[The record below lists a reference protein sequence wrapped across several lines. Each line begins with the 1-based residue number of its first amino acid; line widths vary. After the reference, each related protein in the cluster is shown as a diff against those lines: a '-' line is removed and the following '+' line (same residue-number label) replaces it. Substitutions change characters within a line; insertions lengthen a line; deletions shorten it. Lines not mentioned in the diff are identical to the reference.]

1 MVARRTRPN
10 AAARRPFLLPLLA
23 ALLFLIA
30 ACAAPA
36 ATLPPDATMSIAPPE
51 TGTPAA
57 AFPVT
62 LTDDEG
68 TAVTLD
74 AEPQRI
80 VTMTPAATETL
91 FALGIGDRVVGKVED
106 FSLYPPEAAA
116 VPDVAAFNSVD
127 VERIVGL
134 NVDLVV
140 AGGNNFNPPDAIA
153 RLRTLGI
160 PVLVTYAAD
169 VETALT
175 DIALIGAAT
184 GRADEA
190 TEIVAT
196 IQDAFDRVAAAS
208 ASLSRPRVFY
218 ELDASNG
225 YFGPAPDSFIAEMI
239 AIAGGE
245 PLTSG
250 TPGSYEIQPESIVAF
265 DPEVILLGD
274 AAYGVTVE
282 QVGARPG
289 WSGIKAVVDQAIRPV
304 DDVVITRPGPRLG
317 AGLLSLVQAIHP
329 DLVLP

>member
-1 MVARRTRPN
+1 VVARPARPN
-10 AAARRPFLLPLLA
+10 RAVRRPFLLPILL
-23 ALLFLIA
+23 A

-36 ATLPPDATMSIAPPE
+36 ATIAPDATMSAAPPE
-51 TGTPAA
+51 TGTPAVSEVPGG
-57 AFPVT
+57 FPAT
-62 LTDDEG
+62 FTDDEG
-68 TAVTLD
+68 TDVTLD

-80 VTMTPAATETL
+80 VSMTPAATEVL

-106 FSLYPPEAAA
+106 FALYPPEAAP
-116 VPDVAAFNSVD
+116 VPDVAAFGSVD
-127 VERIVGL
+127 VEQIVGL
-134 NVDLVV
+134 DVDLVI
-140 AGGNNFNPPDAIA
+140 AGGSNFNPPDAIA

-160 PVLVTYAAD
+160 PVLVIYAAD
-169 VETALT
+169 VETALA
-175 DIALIGAAT
+175 DIALLGAAT
-184 GRADEA
+184 GRPDEA
-190 TEIVAT
+190 TDIVAS
-196 IQDAFDRVAAAS
+196 IQDTFDRVAAATVD
-208 ASLSRPRVFY
+208 LPRPRVFY

-250 TPGSYEIQPESIVAF
+250 MPGSYEIQPESIVAF

-282 QVGARPG
+282 QVGARAG
-289 WSGIKAVVDQAIRPV
+289 WSGLTAVVEGAIRPV

-317 AGLLSLVQAIHP
+317 TGLLSLVQAIHP